1 MIQSSNFGIFQD
13 QVQLGIGTFRA
24 GHPEQRILAG
34 PNGSYV
40 DNRGGYQEDRVQHY
54 GRRYNA
60 QPEPG
65 SFVHR
70 RQVI

>member
-1 MIQSSNFGIFQD
+1 M
-13 QVQLGIGTFRA
+13 QLGIGTFRA
-24 GHPEQRILAG
+24 GHPKQRILAG

-54 GRRYNA
+54 ERRYDP